1 MESSL
6 KARIIKEN
14 TAMHKISPE
23 LPSWLIWRGNNQ
35 WLVQLAIRSGAK
47 ETRANGELDG
57 RLKLSIKAPPIEG
70 RANQAI
76 VQSIALAA
84 GIPTSRV
91 QLVSGAKSKH
101 KSLVIEMPEEASDSL
116 AKQLASIGH

>member
-1 MESSL
+1 ML
-6 KARIIKEN
+6 
-14 TAMHKISPE
+14 KISPE
-23 LPSWLIWRGNNQ
+23 LPSWLKWRGKDQ

-47 ETRANGELDG
+47 ETCANGELDG

-76 VQSIALAA
+76 VQSISLAA

-91 QLVSGAKSKH
+91 KLVSGAKSKH
-101 KSLVIEMPEEASDSL
+101 KSLPIEMPEEASYSI
-116 AKQLASIGH
+116 AKQLLNWSLIDH

>member
-1 MESSL
+1 
-6 KARIIKEN
+6 
-14 TAMHKISPE
+14 MHKISPK

-101 KSLVIEMPEEASDSL
+101 KSLVIEMSEEASDLL
-116 AKQLASIGH
+116 AKQLASIGQ

>member
-1 MESSL
+1 
-6 KARIIKEN
+6 
-14 TAMHKISPE
+14 MHKISSE
-23 LPSWLIWRGNNQ
+23 LPSWLIWRGNDQ
-35 WLVQLAIRSGAK
+35 WSVQLVIRSGAK
-47 ETRANGELDG
+47 ETRGNGELDG

-76 VQSIALAA
+76 VRAIALAA

-91 QLVSGAKSKH
+91 KLVSGAKSKH
-101 KSLVIEMPEEASDSL
+101 KSLVIEMPEETSDSL

>member
-1 MESSL
+1 
-6 KARIIKEN
+6 
-14 TAMHKISPE
+14 MHKISSK
-23 LPSWLIWRGNNQ
+23 LPSWLIWRGNDQ
-35 WLVQLAIRSGAK
+35 WLVQLVIRSGAK
-47 ETRANGELDG
+47 ETRGNGELDG

-76 VQSIALAA
+76 VQAIALAA

-91 QLVSGAKSKH
+91 KLVSGAKSKH

>member
-1 MESSL
+1 MY
-6 KARIIKEN
+6 
-14 TAMHKISPE
+14 KISSG
-23 LPSWLIWRGNNQ
+23 LPSWLIWRGNDQ

-47 ETRANGELDG
+47 ENRGNGELDG
-57 RLKLSIKAPPIEG
+57 RLKLSVKAPPIEG

-76 VQSIALAA
+76 VRAIALAA

-91 QLVSGAKSKH
+91 KLVSGAKSKH

>member
-1 MESSL
+1 
-6 KARIIKEN
+6 
-14 TAMHKISPE
+14 MHKISSE
-23 LPSWLIWRGNNQ
+23 LPSWLIWRGNDQ
-35 WLVQLAIRSGAK
+35 WSVQLVIRSGAK
-47 ETRANGELDG
+47 ETRGNGELDG

-76 VQSIALAA
+76 ALAA
-84 GIPTSRV
+84 GILTSRV
-91 QLVSGAKSKH
+91 KLVSGAKSKH

>member
-1 MESSL
+1 
-6 KARIIKEN
+6 
-14 TAMHKISPE
+14 MHKISPE
-23 LPSWLIWRGNNQ
+23 LPSWLIWRGKDQ

-76 VQSIALAA
+76 VQLIALAA

-91 QLVSGAKSKH
+91 KLVSGAKSKH
-101 KSLVIEMPEEASDSL
+101 KIPVIEMPEEAFDSFS
-116 AKQLASIGH
+116 KQLASIGY

>member
-1 MESSL
+1 
-6 KARIIKEN
+6 
-14 TAMHKISPE
+14 MHKISSE
-23 LPSWLIWRGNNQ
+23 LPSWLIWRGNDQ
-35 WLVQLAIRSGAK
+35 WLVQLVIRSGAK
-47 ETRANGELDG
+47 ETRGNGELDG

-76 VQSIALAA
+76 VQAIALAA

-91 QLVSGAKSKH
+91 KLVSGAKSKH